1 MPCGWEGNRRSYVV
15 IVTASGFNIVA
26 MVCCEAYAFSER
38 SGSRHHAV
46 ATVGVTSVRHWR
58 QRHHV
63 TTVGVTSVGR
73 WGRRH
78 HVITVG
84 VTSSNTGGSIG
95 CAIFGVLM
103 VYIGSVIVHLGPT
116 IIGGDFNCESSMF
129 FARCQ
134 RPLTE
139 TSTITTSS
147 ETASSST
154 ERSRYSRPRVTRL
167 CGPEMSEGMGFPTR

>member
-116 IIGGDFNCESSMF
+116 IILLYIYYYLFIIKYIHILP
-129 FARCQ
+129 AHHR
-134 RPLTE
+134 
-139 TSTITTSS
+139 
-147 ETASSST
+147 ASRT
-154 ERSRYSRPRVTRL
+154 DHHWRRL
-167 CGPEMSEGMGFPTR
+167 QL